1 MDATTYTPEEL
12 EAAIAAAGAIVEKH
26 VNAGQ
31 NPKASE
37 AFNEVRRLVALRTP
51 ETVQAMEL
59 SRDLQQLDRIEQ
71 QRENAYRDSLREL

>member
-1 MDATTYTPEEL
+1 MDAATYTPEEL

-31 NPKASE
+31 NPKASD

-51 ETVQAMEL
+51 ETVARMALERGL
-59 SRDLQQLDRIEQ
+59 S
-71 QRENAYRDSLREL
+71 